1 MTNELAFALTVAFTA
16 VCGALAGRIF
26 ALEAEDRRTAVLA
39 AAYCGA
45 GAGLLG
51 GPVAA
56 FVLVLLARL
65 LDGSGSFPTALAR
78 AAEAT
83 GPALLWGPA
92 GGAAGGLAVGVL
104 VALVKRYAP
113 R

>member
-1 MTNELAFALTVAFTA
+1 MTDELAFNLAIAIAA

-51 GPVAA
+51 GPVFA
-56 FVLVLLARL
+56 FLLVLMAKTMDAGTGLA
-65 LDGSGSFPTALAR
+65 GALGD
-78 AAEAT
+78 AAEAI

-92 GGAAGGLAVGVL
+92 AGAAGGLVVGTL
-104 VALVKRYAP
+104 VAIFKRYAP